1 MSVNHDCLRCLNRSV
16 CVMGHVDAAL
26 NPVVR
31 AAMHDQVRLSPGDVL
46 LYPGMSFER
55 LYLVRYGHFKTVLL
69 DAEGRSHTT
78 GVHGRGEVLGMEGLD
93 QGQHQSEVTALQH
106 ASVCVFRYD
115 AWCDLLARIPS
126 LQHAWFKNLSRS
138 TRQAGQHMLMLGCLD
153 GQERVASFLVMLWQR
168 VGDLHGESLDLMMT
182 RQEIGNYLG
191 MTLES
196 VSRHLSTFQRRGW
209 IRLERRRV
217 TVLKPEALQHLPLEK
232 KSSMSPVRAPF
243 QRSMGHGEQSLFN
256 A

>member
-16 CVMGHVDAAL
+16 CVMGHVDAAH

-55 LYLVRYGHFKTVLL
+55 LYLVRYGHFKAVLL

-138 TRQAGQHMLMLGCLD
+138 TRQAGQHMLLLGCLD

-217 TVLKPEALQHLPLEK
+217 TVLKPEALQHQTLVK
-232 KSSMSPVRAPF
+232 TSSTSPVRAAF
-243 QRSMGHGEQSLFN
+243 QRSMGHGEQSLLN